1 MQVYARFKVTE
12 RKDDRRQINQNC
24 LFGSV
29 PDIIQDFYIE
39 RIWGIRP
46 KKLHPGRKYFY
57 LKWDRGSRG
66 YFTLCVNAENVNDQE
81 LGNLSPMP
89 FLLQQRW
96 QDIYQCN

>member
-46 KKLHPGRKYFY
+46 KKLLHPGRKYFY

-66 YFTLCVNAENVNDQE
+66 YFTLCVNAEGIRKFVTNAFFTASE
-81 LGNLSPMP
+81 MAGHTSM
-89 FLLQQRW
+89 
-96 QDIYQCN
+96 